1 MKRVLAILFIV
12 VFLFMTMP
20 CSVSF
25 ARTNT
30 YRNAYGKE
38 SEDYWGNIL
47 VWAVVFLVS
56 AGILGWIAL
65 ALDNKLNPR
74 SPWGYRRKM
83 SSAEREFAEE
93 AHKLSNKGLDAKTS
107 RKAEEA
113 LLQYEVAYS
122 YTKSQ
127 TRLISDGIYQE
138 DLEYLRDHYETLSKE
153 EWEQRAGKLLDK
165 FLELYLM
172 ITDPSFK
179 DVEKAYRSKKRCI
192 EYWQKYFASPPEN
205 VIVHP
210 KQYIKDYL
218 MDYYDPC
225 MESHEL
231 LEKKLS
237 SSIDQM
243 KPEYKRA
250 VKLRKDLLDI
260 VAQSDGIM
268 RSELLSKSFE
278 GCTKKE
284 IEWCYRE
291 LVKQYKL
298 VEIKI
303 NNRYIVKLSDKE
315 RERRDKV

>member
-1 MKRVLAILFIV
+1 MKRIARHIFVIATVISGFCQAANAATRRYSSSSSNTGNDVFWWFIGIMVALF
-12 VFLFMTMP
+12 VF
-20 CSVSF
+20 
-25 ARTNT
+25 
-30 YRNAYGKE
+30 
-38 SEDYWGNIL
+38 
-47 VWAVVFLVS
+47 AVVGEIISLR
-56 AGILGWIAL
+56 
-65 ALDNKLNPR
+65 N
-74 SPWGYRRKM
+74 KM
-83 SSAEREFAEE
+83 SSTEREFAEE

-113 LLQYEVAYS
+113 LLQYEAAYS
-122 YTKSQ
+122 YAKSQ
-127 TRLISDGIYQE
+127 TSLRSESIYQE
-138 DLEYLRDHYETLSKE
+138 DLEYLQDHYRSLSRE

-172 ITDPSFK
+172 ITDPSYK
-179 DVEKAYRSKKRCI
+179 DVEKAYRSKKKCI
-192 EYWQKYFASPPEN
+192 EYWQKYFASPPED
-205 VIVHP
+205 VVVYP

-237 SSIDQM
+237 SSIEQM

-260 VAQSDGIM
+260 VAQSDGMM
-268 RSELLSKSFE
+268 RSELLSKSFD
-278 GCTKKE
+278 GSTKKE
-284 IEWCYRE
+284 VEWCYRE
-291 LVKQYKL
+291 LVKRYKL

-315 RERRDKV
+315 RERREKV